1 MTHILVSLKY
11 QSARGNKTKQNF
23 GLTGFPNA
31 SSRVS
36 TGTSD
41 EEAPVTLLHFG
52 LPYRWAGL
60 QLHAQTGRG
69 VVWARDCGSG
79 DVVTYDPNLMTFWC
93 KTETDIA
100 YVVYVIV
107 MAETAASQTVQQE
120 PEEVHNWLSE
130 ARVVSQSHTL
140 TLD

>member
-1 MTHILVSLKY
+1 MRKL
-11 QSARGNKTKQNF
+11 
-23 GLTGFPNA
+23 
-31 SSRVS
+31 
-36 TGTSD
+36 
-41 EEAPVTLLHFG
+41 LLHSSISAC
-52 LPYRWAGL
+52 PID
-60 QLHAQTGRG
+60 GRG
-69 VVWARDCGSG
+69 CNYMPRRGEVWSG
-79 DVVTYDPNLMTFWC
+79 HETAEAEMWSRTYDPNLMTFWC

-140 TLD
+140 TLTERVWSNSHIELVLHCQQWVVNSQV